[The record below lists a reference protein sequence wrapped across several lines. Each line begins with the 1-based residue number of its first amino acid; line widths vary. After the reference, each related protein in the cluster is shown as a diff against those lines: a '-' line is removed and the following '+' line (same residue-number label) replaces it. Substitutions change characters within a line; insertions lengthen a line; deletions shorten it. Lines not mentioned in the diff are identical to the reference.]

1 MFSSSS
7 HFFNLVT
14 TAQLENMNSSLFF
27 IAALLSVA
35 GATKPVQKKLLL
47 ASAGAPGAA
56 PAASPAAS
64 PAAPKDNWGADTH
77 AEEFGKEYTHH
88 VREGLKE
95 PHVGE
100 AGWQSETHA
109 NVANFDPH
117 GRDFVTDSRSPAKMV
132 FSGAG
137 SISIVGVA
145 IALPAL
151 ALFGM

>member
-1 MFSSSS
+1 
-7 HFFNLVT
+7 
-14 TAQLENMNSSLFF
+14 MNSRQCILATLLCL
-27 IAALLSVA
+27 AAAS
-35 GATKPVQKKLLL
+35 KPAVKKLVLTG
-47 ASAGAPGAA
+47 SGA
-56 PAASPAAS
+56 PAASPAAAPGGSPAAS

-132 FSGAG
+132 FS
-137 SISIVGVA
+137 
-145 IALPAL
+145 
-151 ALFGM
+151 

>member
-1 MFSSSS
+1 MQSCFYI
-7 HFFNLVT
+7 VV
-14 TAQLENMNSSLFF
+14 
-27 IAALLSVA
+27 ALLSVVA
-35 GATKPVQKKLLL
+35 ASKPGQKKLALTSSS
-47 ASAGAPGAA
+47 AGAPAGAPGAA
-56 PAASPAAS
+56 PGGSPAAS

-117 GRDFVTDSRSPAKMV
+117 GSDFVTDSRSPAKMV
-132 FSGAG
+132 WSGAKELSG
-137 SISIVGVA
+137 FAA
-145 IALPAL
+145 IAIA
-151 ALFGM
+151 

>member
-1 MFSSSS
+1 
-7 HFFNLVT
+7 
-14 TAQLENMNSSLFF
+14 MNSYLCLV
-27 IAALLSVA
+27 AALLSVA
-35 GATKPVQKKLLL
+35 TATVPIQKKLAL
-47 ASAGAPGAA
+47 ARTGAA
-56 PAASPAAS
+56 PAASPGASPAAS

-117 GRDFVTDSRSPAKMV
+117 GRDFLTDSRSPAKMV
-132 FSGAG
+132 FSGAKELSG
-137 SISIVGVA
+137 FAA
-145 IALPAL
+145 IALTFFL
-151 ALFGM
+151 W

>member
-1 MFSSSS
+1 
-7 HFFNLVT
+7 
-14 TAQLENMNSSLFF
+14 MNSSLYL
-27 IAALLSVA
+27 IAAFLSVA
-35 GATKPVQKKLLL
+35 AATTPVQKKLAL
-47 ASAGAPGAA
+47 ARSGAPGAA
-56 PAASPAAS
+56 PAASPGASPAAS

-117 GRDFVTDSRSPAKMV
+117 GSDFVTDSRSPAKMV
-132 FSGAG
+132 FSGAMSVSATG
-137 SISIVGVA
+137 A
-145 IALPAL
+145 FAALVFL
-151 ALFGM
+151 AM

>member
-1 MFSSSS
+1 MKFCI
-7 HFFNLVT
+7 
-14 TAQLENMNSSLFF
+14 
-27 IAALLSVA
+27 IAVLLS
-35 GATKPVQKKLLL
+35 ATSASKPLQKKLVL

-56 PAASPAAS
+56 PGAAPGGSPAAS

-117 GRDFVTDSRSPAKMV
+117 GSDFVTDSRSPAKMMFSGSNTFS
-132 FSGAG
+132 FSGA
-137 SISIVGVA
+137 ILAMVA
-145 IALPAL
+145 AAL
-151 ALFGM
+151 MMH

>member
-1 MFSSSS
+1 MALRLI
-7 HFFNLVT
+7 LVAV
-14 TAQLENMNSSLFF
+14 TAF
-27 IAALLSVA
+27 
-35 GATKPVQKKLLL
+35 L
-47 ASAGAPGAA
+47 ASASQPLRKKASLANVGAPAGAPGAA
-56 PAASPAAS
+56 PGPAAS

-132 FSGAG
+132 FSGSNTFSFSGA
-137 SISIVGVA
+137 ILAMAVA
-145 IALPAL
+145 AL
-151 ALFGM
+151 MMH

>member
-1 MFSSSS
+1 MQS
-7 HFFNLVT
+7 FFR
-14 TAQLENMNSSLFF
+14 
-27 IAALLSVA
+27 IAIAFVSVVA
-35 GATKPVQKKLLL
+35 ASKPAQKKLALTSSS
-47 ASAGAPGAA
+47 AGAPAGAPGAA
-56 PAASPAAS
+56 PGPAAS

-132 FSGAG
+132 FSGAKELSCFG
-137 SISIVGVA
+137 A
-145 IALPAL
+145 IALA
-151 ALFGM
+151 FMVW

>member
-1 MFSSSS
+1 
-7 HFFNLVT
+7 
-14 TAQLENMNSSLFF
+14 MNSSLCF

-35 GATKPVQKKLLL
+35 AATKPVQKKLLL
-47 ASAGAPGAA
+47 ASAGAA
-56 PAASPAAS
+56 PAAS

-132 FSGAG
+132 FSGSNTFSASG
-137 SISIVGVA
+137 
-145 IALPAL
+145 
-151 ALFGM
+151 ALFAMVAAAFMMH

>member
-1 MFSSSS
+1 M
-7 HFFNLVT
+7 
-14 TAQLENMNSSLFF
+14 MR
-27 IAALLSVA
+27 ALMVVAMAVCA
-35 GATKPVQKKLLL
+35 GASQPLRKKASL
-47 ASAGAPGAA
+47 ADLRSGAPAGAPGAA
-56 PAASPAAS
+56 PGGAPAAS

-117 GRDFVTDSRSPAKMV
+117 GQDFVTDSRSPAKMT
-132 FSGAG
+132 FSGAKELSATG
-137 SISIVGVA
+137 A
-145 IALPAL
+145 FA
-151 ALFGM
+151 

>member
-1 MFSSSS
+1 MM
-7 HFFNLVT
+7 
-14 TAQLENMNSSLFF
+14 A
-27 IAALLSVA
+27 
-35 GATKPVQKKLLL
+35 L
-47 ASAGAPGAA
+47 ASASQPLRKKASLSDIRTGAPAGAPGAA
-56 PAASPAAS
+56 PAAS

-117 GRDFVTDSRSPAKMV
+117 GSDFVTDSRSPAKMV
-132 FSGAG
+132 FSGA
-137 SISIVGVA
+137 SQSVVG
-145 IALPAL
+145 L
-151 ALFGM
+151 ASMV

>member
-1 MFSSSS
+1 M
-7 HFFNLVT
+7 V
-14 TAQLENMNSSLFF
+14 AA
-27 IAALLSVA
+27 IAF
-35 GATKPVQKKLLL
+35 L
-47 ASAGAPGAA
+47 ASASQPLRKKAVLADVHSQSGAPAGSPGAA
-56 PAASPAAS
+56 PGGAPAAS

-132 FSGAG
+132 FAG
-137 SISIVGVA
+137 SNALSLSGVVLAFVGA
-145 IALPAL
+145 ML
-151 ALFGM
+151 

>member
-1 MFSSSS
+1 MALRLI
-7 HFFNLVT
+7 LVAV
-14 TAQLENMNSSLFF
+14 TAF
-27 IAALLSVA
+27 
-35 GATKPVQKKLLL
+35 L
-47 ASAGAPGAA
+47 ASASQPLRKKASLANVGAPAGAPGAA
-56 PAASPAAS
+56 PGPAAS

-137 SISIVGVA
+137 SISLAGAIV
-145 IALPAL
+145 ISAL
-151 ALFGM
+151 ALLGM

>member
-1 MFSSSS
+1 MDTSWC
-7 HFFNLVT
+7 LV
-14 TAQLENMNSSLFF
+14 
-27 IAALLSVA
+27 AALLSMA
-35 GATKPVQKKLLL
+35 MAANPVQKKLVL
-47 ASAGAPGAA
+47 ATAGAPGAA
-56 PAASPAAS
+56 PAASPGASPGAS

-117 GRDFVTDSRSPAKMV
+117 GRDFLTDSRSPAQ
-132 FSGAG
+132 
-137 SISIVGVA
+137 IVYSDAKPASAIGVA
-145 IALPAL
+145 VVLPVMVL
-151 ALFGM
+151 MGM

>member
-1 MFSSSS
+1 M
-7 HFFNLVT
+7 
-14 TAQLENMNSSLFF
+14 AMMRSLM
-27 IAALLSVA
+27 AVALLSVVA
-35 GATKPVQKKLLL
+35 ASKPAQKKLALTSSG
-47 ASAGAPGAA
+47 AGAPAGAPGAA
-56 PAASPAAS
+56 PGGAPAAS

-117 GRDFVTDSRSPAKMV
+117 GRDFVTDSRSPAKM
-132 FSGAG
+132 FSGAMSVSANG
-137 SISIVGVA
+137 A
-145 IALPAL
+145 FAALVLL
-151 ALFGM
+151 AM

>member
-1 MFSSSS
+1 MMRA
-7 HFFNLVT
+7 LVVV
-14 TAQLENMNSSLFF
+14 AMVGFVSASQPLRKKVGL
-27 IAALLSVA
+27 AAIRS
-35 GATKPVQKKLLL
+35 GAPG
-47 ASAGAPGAA
+47 AAPAGAPGAA
-56 PAASPAAS
+56 PGPAAS

-132 FSGAG
+132 FSGARELSG
-137 SISIVGVA
+137 FIAIA
-145 IALPAL
+145 IAL
-151 ALFGM
+151 FMW